1 MNNSINICNRC
12 DQEITQSRKY
22 HNYNYHTD
30 EVFIGESLLSVKR
43 SDEGFICP
51 VCESI
56 LNTTMGF
63 KHHSNHH
70 NLNFRISKKRVND
83 EDTDYSSEFSES
95 EEFEISEISKDLLA
109 HHIPPSALSLDN
121 SSNPQK
127 KKLKLTNSET
137 VLASSDSL
145 TADNQTKADKIMLA
159 KLGCWVPLIYNRGN
173 QQYGVLASPSSAS
186 LLLQDSQE
194 PGTWESP
201 IPDGETCS
209 TSLVKTDGDSL
220 IAHIKSTCKASRKL
234 SITCHI
240 ELSQKHVHIL
250 NQDWLEYPQLRFCG
264 SQLLAGAI
272 IIEKQTS
279 MLVNTVEPY
288 ARDPLPD
295 AHYERSPTKSSFPT
309 EPGIYGHIR
318 ICLLDSPDGK
328 KLVLGTRVCNF
339 LVTSSMRLDVNSCNI
354 SPSTTHFTPSDESR
368 IFLDNSSIQF
378 VTEMI
383 ENPDINEC
391 QVMPVLNQLRQ
402 GVVINSFTP
411 FISTYNHLDISFT
424 R

>member
-1 MNNSINICNRC
+1 
-12 DQEITQSRKY
+12 
-22 HNYNYHTD
+22 
-30 EVFIGESLLSVKR
+30 
-43 SDEGFICP
+43 
-51 VCESI
+51 
-56 LNTTMGF
+56 MGF

-109 HHIPPSALSLDN
+109 HHIPPSTLSLDN

-194 PGTWESP
+194 PGIWESP

-220 IAHIKSTCKASRKL
+220 IAHIKSTWY
-234 SITCHI
+234 
-240 ELSQKHVHIL
+240 ELLYCQATHNNLFFFLAKH
-250 NQDWLEYPQLRFCG
+250 LENFP
-264 SQLLAGAI
+264 LLA
-272 IIEKQTS
+272 
-279 MLVNTVEPY
+279 
-288 ARDPLPD
+288 
-295 AHYERSPTKSSFPT
+295 
-309 EPGIYGHIR
+309 
-318 ICLLDSPDGK
+318 
-328 KLVLGTRVCNF
+328 
-339 LVTSSMRLDVNSCNI
+339 I
-354 SPSTTHFTPSDESR
+354 SNY
-368 IFLDNSSIQF
+368 LKN
-378 VTEMI
+378 M
-383 ENPDINEC
+383 
-391 QVMPVLNQLRQ
+391 
-402 GVVINSFTP
+402 
-411 FISTYNHLDISFT
+411 STYSIKT
-424 R
+424 G